1 MARYKVVVASSISPP
16 AKARLE
22 EVAEILPIERLGE
35 AEGVYLDSEIK
46 VDADFLD
53 RAGRVRAVASK
64 SVGYDLVD
72 VPELT
77 RRGIPFS
84 NTKGSLSEAVAD
96 LAICLIIMIM
106 RDILFG
112 IDWVRSGEW
121 VKDQPPLAVDVGGK
135 TLGII
140 GLGEIGLA
148 VAKRARACGMQ
159 IAYHNRK
166 PRQDDA
172 ATGATYLRFE
182 ELLRRSDCILVMI
195 PLNAETKGM
204 FGEREFGLMKPGAF
218 FVNASRGRIVD
229 TQALY
234 EALVSKKIKGAA
246 LEVTD
251 PEPLPPEHPL
261 LKLPNVVITPHIASA
276 TVETRNRMALLA
288 VENLIAGLDGKPM
301 PTRVN

>member
-22 EVAEILPIERLGE
+22 EVAEILPLEGLAE
-35 AEGVYLDSEIK
+35 ADGVYLDSEIK
-46 VDADFLD
+46 VDAAFLE
-53 RAGRVRAVASK
+53 RAPRLRAIASK

-72 VPELT
+72 VAELN
-77 RRGIPFS
+77 RRGVPFS

-106 RDILFG
+106 RDISFG

-121 VKDQPPLAVDVGGK
+121 VKDQPPLAVDVAGK
-135 TLGII
+135 TLGIV

-148 VAKRARACGMQ
+148 VAKRAGACGMK

-166 PRQDDA
+166 PRPDDGT
-172 ATGATYLRFE
+172 TGATYLTFE

-195 PLNAETKGM
+195 PLNADTKGM
-204 FGEREFGLMKPGAF
+204 FGARQFELMKPSAF
-218 FVNASRGRIVD
+218 FVNAARGRIAD
-229 TQALY
+229 ATALY
-234 EALVSKKIKGAA
+234 EALVAKKIAGAA
-246 LEVTD
+246 MDVTD
-251 PEPLPPEHPL
+251 PEPLPPDHPL
-261 LKLPNVVITPHIASA
+261 LKLPNVVVTPHIASA

-288 VENLIAGLDGKPM
+288 VENLIAGLAGKPM